1 MPVEYSSL
9 ETPLGAYYLAATRRG
24 LCCVERVASDGE
36 FEAVLASK
44 GIVEAKRNP
53 SALEPHVKALREYFA
68 GRRRRFDL
76 PVDIVFG
83 TAFDRKVWDALREI
97 PFGEVRS
104 YGWLAARIGR
114 PGAARAVGAANGR
127 NPVAIVIPCHRVVQ
141 ADGGLGGYTGGIGIK
156 AKLLELEGLRPPY
169 TPQAVPRRRPIKRLT
184 NTTRVMAVK
193 TRSPLRK

>member
-9 ETPLGAYYLAATRRG
+9 ETHLGPYYLAATRRG
-24 LCCVERVASDGE
+24 LCCVERAASDAE
-36 FEAVLASK
+36 FEALLASK
-44 GIVEAKRNP
+44 GIREAKRNP
-53 SALEPHVKALREYFA
+53 TALEPHIKALREYFA
-68 GRRRRFDL
+68 GGRRHFDL

-83 TAFDRKVWDALREI
+83 TAFDRKVWEALREI

-104 YGWLAARIGR
+104 YGWVAARIGR

-127 NPVAIVIPCHRVVQ
+127 NPVSIVVPCHRVVQ

-169 TPQAVPRRRPIKRLT
+169 TPQTVPGSRPIKRFA
-184 NTTRVMAVK
+184 NPR
-193 TRSPLRK
+193 PG